1 MIIPLVFF
9 FASVGEVHVS
19 VQSVKGEHSYPPSF
33 PLVGLK
39 NATLPEEL
47 DCEEADDSFELY
59 DVLGKPVDFTAC

>member
-1 MIIPLVFF
+1 M
-9 FASVGEVHVS
+9 S

-39 NATLPEEL
+39 NVTLPEEL
-47 DCEEADDSFELY
+47 DCEEEDDSFELY